1 MAFYSEFLDQLDNQ
15 EHRMVLEKVLDWVSE
30 TYPQLGGK
38 IAWKQPKFTDH
49 GTFII
54 GFSVAKNNFAF
65 TPESVTI
72 SKFETQ
78 IEKTGYT
85 HTPNIVRVPFDAKID
100 YELIGKMIEFNIED
114 KKDYSNFFR
123 K

>member
-1 MAFYSEFLDQLDNQ
+1 MSQSANLK
-15 EHRMVLEKVLDWVSE
+15 RK
-30 TYPQLGGK
+30 
-38 IAWKQPKFTDH
+38 
-49 GTFII
+49 
-54 GFSVAKNNFAF
+54 
-65 TPESVTI
+65 
-72 SKFETQ
+72 